1 MAKQPPPDGVYSR
14 RSDPQNKQLPKSERF
29 KNYCASAGALWPVIL
44 GLVGLLGYTN
54 AAEIKSAFASKSVPT
69 PEDVHSIGDF
79 ESQVLQSL
87 EDIVVKLKQHDVL
100 LSTLQK
106 QDTNNQGELLNL
118 LQKLEVKVDGWHE

>member
-29 KNYCASAGALWPVIL
+29 KNYCASAGALWPVII
-44 GLVGLLGYTN
+44 GLVGVLGYTN
-54 AAEIKSAFASKSVPT
+54 AEEIKGVFASKPVPT

-87 EDIVVKLKQHDVL
+87 EDIVVWLKRHDAVL
-100 LSTLQK
+100 TDLQK
-106 QDTNNQGELLNL
+106 EDTVTRGDLMKQ
-118 LQKLEVKVDGWHE
+118 LQSLEVKVDGWHE